1 MDDARIPIVVTLHG
15 IRRYR
20 ERVAKVPA
28 RVVVETLSGPAF
40 DACNRLGGG
49 AVILPTGHRAVCG
62 DGAVITVLPRGCKFM
77 GFIGKR
83 RR

>member
-1 MDDARIPIVVTLHG
+1 MDDSRVPIVVTLHA

-28 RVVVETLSGPAF
+28 RIIVERLSGPAF
-40 DACNRLGGG
+40 DICDRMGGG

-62 DGAVITVLPRGCKFM
+62 DGAVITVLPHGRKFL
-77 GFIGKR
+77 GFVGKHR
-83 RR
+83 R